1 MKHRGRIQAQ
11 GENLEASEAW
21 SQNEPPTKT
30 DGLTMLDR
38 LRNKISKFEAK
49 KRAKAFVKARKYIE
63 QASKNGGLNASSFA
77 TFNVKGMTK
86 ERIDIEVR
94 NGTAFVPDNKQ

>member
-21 SQNEPPTKT
+21 SQNKSPTKT
-30 DGLTMLDR
+30 TGLNMLNS
-38 LRNKISKFEAK
+38 LKNKIPKFEAK
-49 KRAKAFVKARKYIE
+49 KRKKAFTKAQKYIE
-63 QASKNGGLNASSFA
+63 QAAKNGGLNASAFA
-77 TFNVKGMTK
+77 TFNVKGMPK

-94 NGTAFVPDNKQ
+94 NGIAFVPDN